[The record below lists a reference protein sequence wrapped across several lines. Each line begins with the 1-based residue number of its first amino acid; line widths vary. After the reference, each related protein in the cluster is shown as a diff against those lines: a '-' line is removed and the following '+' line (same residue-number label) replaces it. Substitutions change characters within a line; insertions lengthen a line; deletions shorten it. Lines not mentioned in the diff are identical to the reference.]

1 MGVQDIEF
9 EEIVDFDND
18 VAVCGELTDADI
30 LASVQP
36 SHSEDEE
43 AGDEEEEESD
53 RSEPSTK
60 EAREAIDKLKCLFLN
75 KGGLSE
81 SRH

>member
-1 MGVQDIEF
+1 MKF
-9 EEIVDFDND
+9 EEFVDYDND

-43 AGDEEEEESD
+43 AGDEEEEEEESD

-60 EAREAIDKLKCLFLN
+60 EAREAIDELKRLFLN

>member
-1 MGVQDIEF
+1 MEF
-9 EEIVDFDND
+9 EEFVDYDNE

-43 AGDEEEEESD
+43 AGDEEEEEEESD
-53 RSEPSTK
+53 CSEPSTK
-60 EAREAIDKLKCLFLN
+60 EAREAIDELERLFLN

>member
-1 MGVQDIEF
+1 MEF
-9 EEIVDFDND
+9 EEFIDFDDD

-30 LASVQP
+30 LALVQP

-43 AGDEEEEESD
+43 AGDEEEEEEDSD
-53 RSEPSTK
+53 CPEPSTK
-60 EAREAIDKLKCLFLN
+60 EAREEIDELKCLFLN

-81 SRH
+81 SCR

>member
-1 MGVQDIEF
+1 MWRV
-9 EEIVDFDND
+9 
-18 VAVCGELTDADI
+18 TDADI

-36 SHSEDEE
+36 SHSYDEE
-43 AGDEEEEESD
+43 AGDEEEEEESD
-53 RSEPSTK
+53 RPEPSTK
-60 EAREAIDKLKCLFLN
+60 EAREAIDECLFLN